1 VETQEV
7 NARIVQISI
16 SRGGVPKTAV
26 PAARVTTKGL
36 EGDAQRNRE
45 LHGGP
50 ERAVCLFSIEAIER
64 LQAEGHSIIPG
75 GIGENVT
82 VGGLDWSAVVPGDH
96 MLLGDQVLVQVTRY
110 TSPCVNIVG
119 AFKDGEFARVSQKRH
134 PGWSRVYARVL
145 VEGTIRRDDPVRL
158 LDEIR
163 AAELTAAA
171 SR

>member
-1 VETQEV
+1 MS
-7 NARIVQISI
+7 ARIVQISV

-26 PAARVTTKGL
+26 PAARVTANGL

-50 ERAVCLFSIEAIER
+50 ERAICLYSIEAIER
-64 LQAEGHSIIPG
+64 LRAEGHPITPG
-75 GIGENVT
+75 SIGENVT
-82 VGGLDWSAVVPGDH
+82 VQGLDWSAVAPGDH
-96 MLLGDQVLVQVTRY
+96 VLLGDQVVLQVTRY
-110 TSPCVNIVG
+110 TSPCVNIMG
-119 AFKDGEFARVSQKRH
+119 AFKDGEFARVSQKRR

-158 LDEIR
+158 LDEVR